1 MNLNHPVR
9 RAIALGAGLLVS
21 TAVLAPSF
29 ASAQTVRAQ
38 ALAPSAGSAVDW
50 IEKELAASGHRFQVT
65 STFEG
70 QTSTFDDIGLTID
83 ALLAIASAGRNT
95 DTEATAA
102 SDYVVAHAASYAA
115 PGADRY
121 AGPLGKLMVLAQ
133 ARGLSTT
140 SLAGLNLETEV
151 RNRLQPNGRF
161 TDLSEFGDFS
171 NGIGQ
176 ALDMIAL
183 ALTVDK
189 IPNTATAWLLA
200 QQCPN
205 GSFRTDYAEG
215 VACTDNAD
223 GNADGTSFAI
233 MALKFAN
240 LAQADAPKIDKAL
253 DYLVGQMVP
262 ATGLIGNGN
271 SSGLAAA
278 SLRSFGRVPDANKV
292 AAGVAGLQLTA
303 GPDKGAIA
311 LNKADKDAAGSTALS
326 EIKRPAFQRTTPQAL
341 MALGLPS
348 YIDRGTIAPVDPT
361 PHIAAST
368 SSAKAG
374 DSITVTGGGFK
385 SGEIVNGVVES
396 DPVSVGSATADASG
410 EMTLTF
416 SLPAAVPAGSHTIKL
431 TGATSAIAVSVP
443 LTVSAAQVATTTTS
457 TTVRTTTTV
466 GIVRSGTGSGD
477 QAGLAFVLLAAGGA
491 LALIARQR
499 RVVYPFKK

>member
-1 MNLNHPVR
+1 MKPNHPAR
-9 RAIALGAGLLVS
+9 RAIALGAGIVLS
-21 TAVLAPSF
+21 TMVLAPSF

-38 ALAPSAGSAVDW
+38 ALAPSAASAIDW
-50 IEKELAASGHRFQVT
+50 IEKELTASGHRFQVT

-95 DTEATAA
+95 DTEATAV
-102 SDYVVAHAASYAA
+102 SNYVVAHAKSYAA
-115 PGADRY
+115 PGSDRY

-133 ARGLSTT
+133 ARGLNTT
-140 SLAGLNLETEV
+140 NVDGLNLENEL
-151 RNRLQPNGRF
+151 RGRLQTNGRF
-161 TDLSEFGDFS
+161 TDASEFGDFS

-183 ALTVDK
+183 ARTPDK

-205 GSFRTDYAEG
+205 GSFRTDYAAG
-215 VACTDNAD
+215 VTCADNAD
-223 GNADGTSFAI
+223 GNADGTSFAV

-278 SLRSFGRVPDANKV
+278 ALRSFGRVPDANKV
-292 AAGVAGLQLTA
+292 AAGVAGLQVTA
-303 GPDKGAIA
+303 GPDRGAIA
-311 LNKADKDAAGSTALS
+311 LNKADKDAAGSAAFA
-326 EIKRPAFQRTTPQAL
+326 EAKRPVFQRVTPQAVL
-341 MALGLPS
+341 ALGLPS
-348 YIDRGTIAPVDPT
+348 YIDRGTLAPVEPSST
-361 PHIAAST
+361 ISASAA
-368 SSAKAG
+368 SAKAG

-385 SGEIVNGVVES
+385 AGETVNGVVES
-396 DPVSVGSATADASG
+396 DPVSVGSGIADAAGGVSF
-410 EMTLTF
+410 TF
-416 SLPAAVPAGSHTIKL
+416 ALPASVPAGSHTLKL
-431 TGATSAIAVSVP
+431 SGATSAIVVSVP
-443 LTVSAAQVATTTTS
+443 LTVTAAQVATTT

-466 GIVRSGTGSGD
+466 GIVRTGTSSGD
-477 QAGLAFVLLAAGGA
+477 QAGFAFLLVGAGVA

-499 RVVYPFKK
+499 RVIYPFKN